1 MSLSHTSLSDFL
13 AANTSVVRV
22 ALTRVR
28 GSSPRNEG
36 TEMFVAPNVLWGTIG
51 GGQLEYLAI
60 QAARDMFDD
69 GALNRDLDVPLGPE
83 IGQCC
88 GGRVELKLSRMR
100 TSDRRAAEDR
110 ERQRDSALP
119 HVYVLGAGHV
129 GRALANLFEQLPVHC
144 VLVDTRP
151 EEMARNTA
159 KVETRVSAL
168 PEIDIWNAPADSAFI
183 VLTHDHALDFLLTSA
198 ALERGDAA
206 YVGMIGSATKRAKF
220 KNWTHKNC
228 DGQTIEH
235 LNCPIGASGSRDKRP
250 SVIAAFVVAEVMA
263 DLTSE
268 TTATAPLG
276 AIEAPI
282 AGTQRDRKGI
292 PA

>member
-1 MSLSHTSLSDFL
+1 MSLSHASLSDFL
-13 AANTSVVRV
+13 AVNTSVIRV

-36 TEMFVAPNVLWGTIG
+36 TDMFVAPNALWGTIG

-69 GALNRDLDVPLGPE
+69 GALNIDLDVPLGPE

-100 TSDRRAAEDR
+100 ASDRRAAEDR
-110 ERQRDSALP
+110 ARLRDSALP

-129 GRALANLFEQLPVHC
+129 GRALANLFEHLPVHC

-159 KVETRVSAL
+159 NVETRVSAL
-168 PEIDIWNAPADSAFI
+168 PEIDIWNAPADSAFV

-250 SVIAAFVVAEVMA
+250 SVIAAFVAAEVMA